1 MPDQPIFEKKN
12 ILVTGGAGFIG
23 SHLCER
29 LLKTGRVIC
38 MDNFVTSS
46 EQNIDML
53 LKNPDFEF
61 IRHDV
66 NQPFDLDAFPELARF
81 KMQFQGVQEIYH
93 LASPTSPKKFDQF
106 RMQTLFTHSIGIK
119 NVLDAAVKYRAKV
132 LFTSSSVVYGP
143 RPADMHSFEEH
154 EMGTADTLS
163 PRSCYDEGKR
173 FSEAACATYA
183 LVHDL
188 DIKIARVFRTYGPR
202 MPLFDGHMIP
212 DFILNALDGKALEIF
227 GDETFRTSLCYVD
240 DCVDALMKL
249 MDASKG
255 IGPVNVGSD
264 QDIPIVDVAQRIL
277 EMTGSGSNISFEPPL
292 EFMTQLGLPSIAKA
306 KDRLGWLPLV
316 TLDEGLKKVIDY
328 TIAHKHLLAFRPKA

>member
-1 MPDQPIFEKKN
+1 MK
-12 ILVTGGAGFIG
+12 
-23 SHLCER
+23 
-29 LLKTGRVIC
+29 
-38 MDNFVTSS
+38 
-46 EQNIDML
+46 
-53 LKNPDFEF
+53 
-61 IRHDV
+61 
-66 NQPFDLDAFPELARF
+66 
-81 KMQFQGVQEIYH
+81 FQGVQEIYH

-106 RMQTLFTHSIGIK
+106 RMQTLLTHSIGVK
-119 NVLDAAVKYRAKV
+119 HVLDTAVKYRAKA
-132 LFTSSSVVYGP
+132 LLTSSSVIYGP
-143 RPADMHSFEEH
+143 RPADMHAFEEH

-163 PRSCYDEGKR
+163 PRACYDEGKR
-173 FSEAACATYA
+173 FAEAACSTYA

-188 DIKIARVFRTYGPR
+188 DIKIARIFRTYGPR

-240 DCVDALMKL
+240 DCVDGLLKL

-255 IGPVNVGSD
+255 IGPVNIGSD

-277 EMTGSGSNISFEPPL
+277 EMTGSSSNISFEPPL
-292 EFMTQLGLPSIAKA
+292 EFMSQLGLPNIVKA